1 MFSWNLSRKREE
13 LLEILLRQP
22 QYSRLTKADLLE
34 NGLISL
40 IESDKQ
46 TEKLMYP
53 SIEEYEKWQE
63 FYKTC
68 SEEEYKKIDL
78 HLNRLMSIHNKKWE
92 VMG

>member
-40 IESDKQ
+40 IESDNK
-46 TEKLMYP
+46 TEKLAYP

-68 SEEEYKKIDL
+68 SEDEYKT
-78 HLNRLMSIHNKKWE
+78 E
-92 VMG
+92 